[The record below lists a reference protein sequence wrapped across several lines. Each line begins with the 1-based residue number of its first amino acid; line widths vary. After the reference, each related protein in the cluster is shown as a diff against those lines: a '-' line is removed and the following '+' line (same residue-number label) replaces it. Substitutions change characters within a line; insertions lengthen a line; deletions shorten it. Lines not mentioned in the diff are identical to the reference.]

1 MAQKICIIGPAH
13 PYRGGLAT
21 LNARMAK
28 AFAERGHDVTLFTFT
43 LQYPAFLFPGK
54 SQYTDE
60 PAPGNLT
67 IHRTINS
74 VNPISWF
81 RTAKKIRQL
90 APDLIIIRYWLP
102 FMAPAFG
109 TIAKYAKKNNHTRVI
124 GFIDNIIPHE
134 SRPGDK
140 LLSKY
145 FVKQADGFL
154 ALSKQVIEDLS
165 LFDQIKPRQF
175 SPHPLYDEFGEALPQ
190 EKARLKLNLT
200 PDGKYLLFFGFIRE
214 YKGLDLLLEAMTDAR
229 IREAG
234 IKLLVAGEFYA
245 QPDKY
250 YEIVERLKL
259 KDHIIFY
266 SDYIPDHEIPVFFS
280 AADVIVQPYK
290 SATQSGVTQIAYQY
304 DKPMIVTNVGGLPEI
319 VPHGRA
325 GFVVDKDPKQI
336 ANAIF
341 PR

>member
-1 MAQKICIIGPAH
+1 
-13 PYRGGLAT
+13 
-21 LNARMAK
+21 
-28 AFAERGHDVTLFTFT
+28 
-43 LQYPAFLFPGK
+43 
-54 SQYTDE
+54 
-60 PAPGNLT
+60 
-67 IHRTINS
+67 
-74 VNPISWF
+74 
-81 RTAKKIRQL
+81 
-90 APDLIIIRYWLP
+90 
-102 FMAPAFG
+102 
-109 TIAKYAKKNNHTRVI
+109 
-124 GFIDNIIPHE
+124 
-134 SRPGDK
+134 
-140 LLSKY
+140 
-145 FVKQADGFL
+145 
-154 ALSKQVIEDLS
+154 
-165 LFDQIKPRQF
+165 
-175 SPHPLYDEFGEALPQ
+175 
-190 EKARLKLNLT
+190 
-200 PDGKYLLFFGFIRE
+200 
-214 YKGLDLLLEAMTDAR
+214 MTDAR

-336 ANAIF
+336 ANAIIEF
-341 PR
+341 YSGEKKVNMEKQVREEKKKYTWENFVDNIMKLFDQIKHTDDHKK